1 MNMRKFLL
9 FCIFFI
15 IATHFVPAQD
25 YYFKHYQVENGLS
38 NNTVLSSLQDED
50 GFMWFGTKD
59 GLNRFD
65 GYRFKTYRGNSNPI
79 HSLGSNYIQSLHEYK
94 GIIWVGTDKG
104 LYQYDKKS
112 DRFSILNEAIND
124 RIAAIEHDEHGNI
137 WFISGNIL
145 YKYATLKKETTTFN
159 PNNYFIATSI
169 TRDANGEIWISS
181 LNKLYHYSEE
191 SLSFETISLTNDA
204 TAKTAYRITVIYA
217 LDKNNILIGTQEHG
231 VLSYNRINKS
241 TTVLPFSTK
250 ESLFVRQF
258 KKNGA
263 NEVWIASESG
273 VFIYNI
279 KTKKYTNLKKDFND
293 PFSISDNAAYS
304 ITIDKE
310 NGVWIGT
317 YFGGI
322 NYHQKQ
328 YTQFKKYFPKNNQN
342 SINGSAVREIHK
354 DENGDF
360 WIGTEDAGLN
370 KFNPKTQVFTSYK
383 PGTGK
388 GSVSYYNI
396 HALIT
401 LKDKIWIGTFEHG
414 LDVLDSKSGK
424 VIKHY
429 SANDEIGGLR
439 SNFIF
444 SFYETK
450 KKELLVI
457 TSVGIYKYNP
467 VADNFDVLKF
477 FPENMHY
484 TSFMEDKYGNY
495 WAGTYRDGLLFYNPR
510 NKKKEVFRYNYK
522 DTKGISNNSIN
533 SIFQDG
539 KNNLWIATENGLN
552 LFDKA
557 TRTFTKYNTKNGFP
571 SNVFYSILED
581 DQSNLWI
588 TTSKG
593 LVKFRPKHNSIKIY
607 TTANGL
613 LSDQFNYNSAFKD
626 ANGDMYFGNLNGMIS
641 FNPKNFTKNKYAPKT
656 FITGLQ
662 INNQEVQA
670 TDENSP
676 IEKSISYIDE
686 LELKHNQSSFNIEF
700 AALNYTGAEL
710 TEYWYKLEDVNKDWV
725 YLARNNKV
733 FFTELSP
740 GSYVFKVKSLNSF
753 GVWSKEIAIKIKIL
767 PPFWASTYAY
777 LLYFILICYGLFM
790 IIRYSNHLSQVKN
803 NRKIK
808 HLNDEKEKEIY
819 QAKIE
824 FFTNVAHEIKTP
836 LTLIKS
842 PLEKLLKYEYEKP
855 EIPQN
860 LSIMKKNTSRLIKLV
875 NELLDFRKTEIGG
888 LKLTFVEANISSMV
902 RNMQLR
908 FSQLIEEKN
917 IDFELELSEKD
928 IYAFVDK
935 EALKKIL
942 SNLFNNAIKY
952 SEKKVIVSLI
962 RDEKKLKL
970 TVKNDGNMIPSH
982 LKDKIFEPFF
992 RVENMDNNSGT
1003 GIGLSLAHS
1012 LTQLHNGSLQLVFS
1026 EPEMNVF
1033 ELIMPLH
1040 QEEEFMLYDEQ
1051 AKDLESNENKVTE
1064 PENKSE
1070 KTTILV
1076 VEDNEDLLQFITKEL
1091 LPFYVVF
1098 NANNGEAAL
1107 EVIHNE
1113 NISLV
1118 ISDIEMPVMDG
1129 ITLCK
1134 KIKTNLETSHIPVIL
1149 LTAKNSLKSQIDGLE
1164 VGADSYI
1171 AKPFSMEYLKV
1182 QSLNL
1187 IENRKQIMKYYAS
1200 SPLSH
1205 IKSIAHNKTDEAF
1218 LKKLDEEI
1226 IKNITDQNL
1235 SVESL
1240 SEIMNMSRST
1250 LYRKIKDISDLSP
1263 NELINIV
1270 RLKKAAELLLN
1281 EDYKMYEIAEMV
1293 GYKSQT
1299 SFGRNFQKHFKMSPS
1314 DYISIKK

>member
-169 TRDANGEIWISS
+169 TRDAKGEIWISS

-383 PGTGK
+383 PGTGI

-401 LKDKIWIGTFEHG
+401 RKDKIWIGTFEHG

-429 SANDEIGGLR
+429 SANNEIGGLR

-593 LVKFRPKHNSIKIY
+593 LVKFGPKHNSIKIY

-686 LELKHNQSSFNIEF
+686 LELEHNQSSFNIEF

-908 FSQLIEEKN
+908 FSQLIEEKD

>member
-1 MNMRKFLL
+1 MRKFLF
-9 FCIFFI
+9 FCIFLI
-15 IATHFVPAQD
+15 LTIDSLQAQE
-25 YYFKHYQVENGLS
+25 YYFKHYQVEEGLS

-65 GYRFKTYRGNSNPI
+65 GYRFKTYRSNSDPI
-79 HSLGSNYIQSLHEYK
+79 HSLGSNYIQSLHEYN

-104 LYQYDKKS
+104 LYKYDKKL

-124 RIAAIEHDEHGNI
+124 RIAAIEHDKHGNI

-145 YKYATLKKETTTFN
+145 YKYSTAKNETTTFN

-169 TRDANGEIWISS
+169 TRDAKGEIWVSS

-191 SLSFETISLTNDA
+191 SLSFETVPLNYNNPS
-204 TAKTAYRITVIYA
+204 YRITVIYA
-217 LDKNNILIGTQEHG
+217 LDKNNILIGTQDHG
-231 VLSYNRINKS
+231 VLSYNRTNKS
-241 TTVLPFSTK
+241 TSSLPFATK
-250 ESLFVRQF
+250 DPLFVRQF
-258 KKNGA
+258 KKNGK
-263 NEVWIASESG
+263 NEIWIASESG
-273 VFIYNI
+273 VYIYNI
-279 KTKKYTNLKKDFND
+279 QTKKYINLKKDFND

-342 SINGSAVREIHK
+342 SISGSAVREIHK
-354 DENGDF
+354 DDNGDF

-383 PGTGK
+383 PNGSP

-396 HALIT
+396 HAL
-401 LKDKIWIGTFEHG
+401 LPRKENIWIGTFEHG
-414 LDVLDSKSGK
+414 LDVLDRKSGK

-429 SANDEIGGLR
+429 NAGTETGALK

-444 SFYETK
+444 SFYETRNK
-450 KKELLVI
+450 DLLVQ

-467 VADNFDVLKF
+467 INDNFDILKN

-484 TSFMEDKYGNY
+484 TSFMEDNDGNY
-495 WAGTYRDGLLFYNPR
+495 WAGTYRDGLLFYNSK
-510 NKKKEVFRYNYK
+510 NKKKEIFRYNYK
-522 DTKGISNNSIN
+522 DVKGISNNSIN
-533 SIFQDG
+533 SIFEDS
-539 KNNLWIATENGLN
+539 KKNLWIATENGLN
-552 LFDKA
+552 LFDKR
-557 TRTFTKYNTKNGFP
+557 TRTFTKFNTKKGFP

-581 DQSNLWI
+581 DKQNLWI

-593 LVKFRPKHNSIKIY
+593 LVQFNPENNSIKIY

-613 LSDQFNYNSAFKD
+613 LSDQFNYNSAYKD
-626 ANGDMYFGNLNGMIS
+626 TNGDMYFGNLNGMIS
-641 FNPKNFTKNKYAPKT
+641 FNPKHFSKNKYAPKI
-656 FITGLQ
+656 FITSLQ
-662 INNQEVQA
+662 INNQEVQ
-670 TDENSP
+670 TNDKDSP
-676 IEKSISYIDE
+676 IKKSISHVDE
-686 LELKHNQSSFNIEF
+686 LELNHNQSSFNIEF

-725 YLARNNKV
+725 YLERNNKV

-740 GSYVFKVKSLNSF
+740 GSYVFKVKSRNSF
-753 GVWSKEIAIKIKIL
+753 GVWSKEIAVKIKIL

-777 LLYFILICYGLFM
+777 LLYFMLICYGLFM
-790 IIRYSNHLSQVKN
+790 IIRYSNNLSQEKN
-803 NRKIK
+803 DRKIK

-842 PLEKLLKYEYEKP
+842 PLEKLLKFEYQTP

-860 LSIMKKNTSRLIKLV
+860 LSIMKKNTSRLLKLV

-888 LKLTFVEANISSMV
+888 LKLTFVEVNISALV
-902 RNMQLR
+902 RNMHLR

-917 IDFELELSEKD
+917 IDFELELSDKD

-952 SEKKVIVSLI
+952 SENKVIVSLI
-962 RDEKKLKL
+962 RDEKKLEL
-970 TVKNDGNMIPSH
+970 IVKNDGKLIPSN

-992 RVENMDNNSGT
+992 RVDNMDTNSGT

-1012 LTQLHNGSLQLVFS
+1012 LTQLHHGSLQLIFS
-1026 EPEMNVF
+1026 EPKMNVF
-1033 ELIMPLH
+1033 EFIVPLH

-1051 AKDLESNENKVTE
+1051 TKETNNNENEIIE
-1064 PENKSE
+1064 PEIKSE

-1076 VEDNEDLLQFITKEL
+1076 VEDNEDLLNFITNEL
-1091 LPFYVVF
+1091 LSSYAVLK
-1098 NANNGEAAL
+1098 ANNGETAL
-1107 EVIHNE
+1107 KIIHNE
-1113 NISLV
+1113 NIALV
-1118 ISDIEMPVMDG
+1118 ISDIEMPIMDG

-1164 VGADSYI
+1164 VGADSYV

-1182 QSLNL
+1182 QSSNL
-1187 IENRKQIMKYYAS
+1187 IENRKQIMNYYAS

-1205 IKSIAHNKTDEAF
+1205 IKSMAHNKTDENF

-1226 IKNITDQNL
+1226 IKNIADQNL

-1250 LYRKIKDISDLSP
+1250 LYRKIKDISNMSP
-1263 NELINIV
+1263 NELINLV

-1281 EDYKMYEIAEMV
+1281 KDYKMYEIAEIV

-1299 SFGRNFQKHFKMSPS
+1299 SFGRNFHKHFKMSPS
-1314 DYISIKK
+1314 DYISMNK

>member
-1 MNMRKFLL
+1 MRKFL
-9 FCIFFI
+9 FFNIFLIFSSSFI
-15 IATHFVPAQD
+15 QAQD

-94 GIIWVGTDKG
+94 AIIWVGTDKG

-124 RIAAIEHDEHGNI
+124 RIAAIEHDKHGNI

-145 YKYATLKKETTTFN
+145 YKYALQKKETTTFN

-169 TRDANGEIWISS
+169 TRDENGEIWISS

-191 SLSFETISLTNDA
+191 NLSFETISLDTNPIV
-204 TAKTAYRITVIYA
+204 KTPYRITVIYA

-231 VLSYNRINKS
+231 VLSYNRNNKH

-258 KKNGA
+258 KKKGA
-263 NEVWIASESG
+263 NEIWIASESG

-342 SINGSAVREIHK
+342 AISGSAVREIHK
-354 DENGDF
+354 DENGNF

-383 PGTGK
+383 PGEGK

-396 HALIT
+396 HALIAR
-401 LKDKIWIGTFEHG
+401 KNSIWIGTFEHG

-429 SANDEIGGLR
+429 SANNESSGLR

-467 VADNFDVLKF
+467 ISDHFDVLKF
-477 FPENMHY
+477 FPENRHY
-484 TSFMEDKYGNY
+484 TSFMEDSQGNY
-495 WAGTYRDGLLFYNPR
+495 WAGTYREGLLFYNPK
-510 NKKKEVFRYNYK
+510 NKKKEIFGYNYK

-533 SIFQDG
+533 SIFQDRN
-539 KNNLWIATENGLN
+539 NNLWIATENGLN
-552 LFDKA
+552 LFDKT
-557 TRTFTKYNTKNGFP
+557 TRTFTKYTTKNGFP

-581 DQSNLWI
+581 NERNLWI

-593 LVKFRPKHNSIKIY
+593 LVKFEPKQNSIKIY

-626 ANGDMYFGNLNGMIS
+626 TNGDMYFGNLNGMIS
-641 FNPKNFTKNKYAPKT
+641 FNPKKFTKNKYAPKT

-676 IEKSISYIDE
+676 IKKSISYLDE
-686 LELKHNQSSFNIEF
+686 LELEHNQSSFNIEF

-725 YLARNNKV
+725 YLERNNKV

-740 GSYVFKVKSLNSF
+740 GRYVFKVKSLNSF

-777 LLYFILICYGLFM
+777 LFYFMVICFGLFM

-842 PLEKLLKYEYEKP
+842 PLEKLLKFEYETP

-860 LSIMKKNTSRLIKLV
+860 LSIMKKNTSRLLKLV

-888 LKLTFVEANISSMV
+888 LKLTFVEANISSMI
-902 RNMQLR
+902 RNMHLR

-917 IDFELELSEKD
+917 IDFELELSDKD

-935 EALKKIL
+935 EALKKIV

-952 SEKKVIVSLI
+952 SENKVIVCLT
-962 RDEKKLKL
+962 REEKKLKL
-970 TVKNDGNMIPSH
+970 IVKNDGNLIPSY

-992 RVENMDNNSGT
+992 RVENSDNNSGT

-1033 ELIMPLH
+1033 ELIVPLH

-1051 AKDLESNENKVTE
+1051 SKDLEITENIQTE

-1070 KTTILV
+1070 KTAILV
-1076 VEDNEDLLQFITKEL
+1076 VEDNEDLLHFITKEL
-1091 LPFYVVF
+1091 LPFHVVF
-1098 NANNGEAAL
+1098 NANNGESAL

-1118 ISDIEMPVMDG
+1118 ISDIEMPLMDG

-1171 AKPFSMEYLKV
+1171 AKPFSMEYLRV
-1182 QSLNL
+1182 QTLNL

-1240 SEIMNMSRST
+1240 SEIMSMSRST